1 LGRFWGAAGF
11 FPVRVYRF
19 FFRGQ
24 EPRDRPEE
32 VFSADWS
39 GGKQAVDAFDQPFV
53 FLRQALRGPSD
64 IWRVP

>member
-1 LGRFWGAAGF
+1 
-11 FPVRVYRF
+11 RF